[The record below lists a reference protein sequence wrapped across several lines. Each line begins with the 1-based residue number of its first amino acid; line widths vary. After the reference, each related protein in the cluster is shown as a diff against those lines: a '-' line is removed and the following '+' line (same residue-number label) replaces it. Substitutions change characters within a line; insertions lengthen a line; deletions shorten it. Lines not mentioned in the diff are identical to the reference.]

1 MLLIALVPGVKWA
14 RNVLARRRAGRRP
27 RDAVAESYAEL
38 AGWAR
43 DAGIGRR
50 RAETPAAYARRM
62 SEDYAGDAGPLV
74 ELTGLFE
81 RAEYAAAEPGDDQ
94 AARAR
99 GLARSARA
107 RLVRRLGWRR
117 RLVATVSLRSLLGTR
132 AAASRAAPRE
142 AAGRER
148 ELVGQP
154 RR

>member
-1 MLLIALVPGVKWA
+1 MA
-14 RNVLARRRAGRRP
+14 
-27 RDAVAESYAEL
+27 
-38 AGWAR
+38 
-43 DAGIGRR
+43 
-50 RAETPAAYARRM
+50 
-62 SEDYAGDAGPLV
+62 EDYAGDAGPLV

-107 RLVRRLGWRR
+107 RLARRLGWRR

-132 AAASRAAPRE
+132 AAAARAAPRE